1 MTEAKDVWIVAEHLT
16 GKIEDVTLEMIGEGR
31 RLVQKLGQQTCVIL
45 IGYQKE
51 PPLKLFSSHG
61 VDRLYVVN
69 DPLLTDYT
77 ANAYATALSELI
89 EGKQPSVVIFAAT
102 ANSGEL
108 AATVAARLQ
117 VGLVS
122 GCTALKIN
130 DADMLE
136 ATRPVYQEKIY
147 STVVF
152 QADVFPRLATIKPG
166 SIGIE
171 KGELSTQTQV
181 ETVRPLLKA
190 EDIKLKVLG
199 YAQADARTLDP
210 TEAEIIV
217 AGGHG
222 IGSTDNWHLVE
233 ELAELLGG
241 AIGGSRVAMDDGWI
255 TREQLIGQSGKTVK
269 PSLFLAMGI
278 SGASHH
284 TEGMKESERIIV
296 INKDKAAPFF
306 KLANLSIV
314 GDLTQVVPA
323 LISKLRQ
330 IKQSTKDSE

>member
-1 MTEAKDVWIVAEHLT
+1 MTEAKDVWIVAEYLT

-77 ANAYATALSELI
+77 ANAYATALIELI

-171 KGELSTQTQV
+171 KGELSTQTQI

-199 YAQADARTLDP
+199 YAQADARTLDL

-222 IGSTDNWHLVE
+222 ISFKDNWHLVE